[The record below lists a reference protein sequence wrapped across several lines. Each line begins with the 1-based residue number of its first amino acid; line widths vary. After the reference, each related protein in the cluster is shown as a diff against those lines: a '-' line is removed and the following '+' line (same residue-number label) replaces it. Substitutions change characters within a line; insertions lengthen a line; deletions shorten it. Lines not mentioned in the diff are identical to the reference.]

1 MRYTAREVWLRDG
14 RKCVVRSLTTEDAAQ
29 AVAFLCRVLTQ
40 SPYLVRL
47 PEEQRLTP
55 QKEAE
60 ILESMLESPRSV
72 MIGAFVEERLVGTT
86 SVSGLRDVFK
96 MRHRAG
102 MGITVDQPYWHL
114 GVGTAMMQAAIDSAR
129 QMGYAQLELGVF
141 ADNARAIALY
151 ERFGFETWGRM
162 KNAFRQTDGTCCDE
176 IMMGLMLR

>member
-1 MRYTAREVWLRDG
+1 M
-14 RKCVVRSLTTEDAAQ
+14 RSLTTEDAAQ
-29 AVAFLCRVLTQ
+29 AVAFLGRVLAQ

-47 PEEQRLTP
+47 PEEQHLTP
-55 QKEAE
+55 EKEAE
-60 ILESMLESPRSV
+60 ILKAMLESPRSV

-96 MRHRAG
+96 MRHRSG

-141 ADNARAIALY
+141 ADNVRAIALY